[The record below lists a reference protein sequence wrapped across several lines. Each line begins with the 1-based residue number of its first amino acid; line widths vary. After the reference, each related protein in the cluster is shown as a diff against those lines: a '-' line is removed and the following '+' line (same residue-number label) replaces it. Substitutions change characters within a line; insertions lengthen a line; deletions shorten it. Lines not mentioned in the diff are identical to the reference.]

1 MSMENLARKRGFA
14 SSPRQI
20 RMIWEPIAPMV
31 IKEGDAKLIRDSF
44 SFSAVIRDSGW
55 APGHITI
62 PKESAVVPHGPL

>member
-1 MSMENLARKRGFA
+1 
-14 SSPRQI
+14 
-20 RMIWEPIAPMV
+20 MIWEPIAPMV